1 MKKYEYKHKY
11 MEQQGEENYFRTDL
25 AVELGGAAP
34 TKVMKPPLDECGTD
48 KENQPITV
56 NERDDNGVVI
66 TEIDVNNR
74 DGEERTG
81 KPKGTYITF
90 DAKNKANELSD
101 KTVRFL
107 IEEMAKS
114 ISSILEK
121 YSGKDVLVI
130 GLGNRGVTP
139 DALGPKVVSNINV
152 TRHIKEFLNED
163 NPQNEVLSVSA
174 FAPGVLGITGIETF
188 EMVKGVVERSK
199 PNLIIAVD
207 ALSTLNPAKIGAV
220 FQMADTGIVPGSG
233 VGNSRMELSQK
244 TMGIPVIAIGVPMV
258 VELKTFLNKFPDV
271 AAQTRKMVE
280 ELPEDLMITPKSIDD
295 TADCSAEI
303 ISKAINIALK
313 VDSLYN

>member
-11 MEQQGEENYFRTDL
+11 MEQQGEGNYFRTDL

-34 TKVMKPPLDECGTD
+34 TKVMKPPLNECGT
-48 KENQPITV
+48 EENNQPITV
-56 NERDDNGVVI
+56 NERDENGVII

-81 KPKGTYITF
+81 KPKGRYITF
-90 DAKNKANELSD
+90 DAKCKANELPD
-101 KTVRFL
+101 KTVAFL
-107 IEEMAKS
+107 INEMAKS
-114 ISSILEK
+114 IASMIEK
-121 YSGKDVLVI
+121 HGGKDVLII

-139 DALGPKVVSNINV
+139 DALGPKVVSDINV
-152 TRHIKEFLNED
+152 TRHIKDFLHED
-163 NPQNEVLSVSA
+163 DPNNEVMTVSA

-188 EMVKGVVERSK
+188 EMVKGVVGRSK
-199 PNLIIAVD
+199 PNLIVAVD
-207 ALSTLNPAKIGAV
+207 ALSTLNPAKIGAT

-258 VELKTFLNKFPDV
+258 VELKTFMNKIPDGGEL
-271 AAQTRKMVE
+271 TRKMVE
-280 ELPEDLMITPKSIDD
+280 ELPDDLMITPKSIDD

-303 ISKAINIALK
+303 ISKAVNIALK